1 MLAKLPEWRLDSG
14 HAHPDAGS
22 FIIWANGRYVT
33 GDTGYAGLPSARNHN
48 TMTFGGVG
56 QGVESQHDVWREI
69 PYRALDD
76 IRIREASLAGGKA
89 RIVADLAAAYPV
101 TAGVSTFTRTF
112 TWDGGSKI
120 NVADSVAL
128 KSARTAEWFLQ
139 SDTALTKA
147 GNDHL
152 RISFA
157 SPAGVAI
164 TTGVATVKSP
174 GPPGSIEK
182 GPEEQRGYVLK
193 ASAPAALTHAFDVTL
208 QFPKTR

>member
-1 MLAKLPEWRLDSG
+1 M
-14 HAHPDAGS
+14 
-22 FIIWANGRYVT
+22 WANGSYLT

-56 QGVESQHDVWREI
+56 QGVESQHDVWREM
-69 PYRALDD
+69 PYRALDG
-76 IRIREASLAGGKA
+76 IRIREATLTGGKA
-89 RIVADLAAAYPV
+89 RIVADLAAAYPD

-139 SDTALTKA
+139 SDTALTNA

-157 SPAGVAI
+157 SPGGVAI
-164 TTGVATVKSP
+164 TTGEATVKSP

-208 QFPKTR
+208 ELPKSR

>member
-1 MLAKLPEWRLDSG
+1 MKPISPAAQL
-14 HAHPDAGS
+14 
-22 FIIWANGRYVT
+22 
-33 GDTGYAGLPSARNHN
+33 
-48 TMTFGGVG
+48 
-56 QGVESQHDVWREI
+56 
-69 PYRALDD
+69 
-76 IRIREASLAGGKA
+76 
-89 RIVADLAAAYPV
+89 RIVADLAAAYPDA
-101 TAGVSTFTRTF
+101 AGVSTFTRTF

-120 NVADSVAL
+120 NVADSVTL

-164 TTGVATVKSP
+164 TTGAATVKSP

-208 QFPKTR
+208 ELPKPR